1 MFRFS
6 KRAENFSKSSYNRHQ
21 IEQFFLKK
29 IVTNKFIVI
38 NILKMCFSSKHTP
51 LASHEIRQTL
61 YLFVVDAIVELQTE
75 NMICGSDSVS
85 RHLF

>member
-1 MFRFS
+1 
-6 KRAENFSKSSYNRHQ
+6 
-21 IEQFFLKK
+21 
-29 IVTNKFIVI
+29 
-38 NILKMCFSSKHTP
+38 MCFSSKKYKLHTP

-75 NMICGSDSVS
+75 NIICGSDSVS